1 MCKRLLGFLIAVIVL
16 TSGVLLSVPARAE
29 GTPTQCLTEV

>member
-1 MCKRLLGFLIAVIVL
+1 MRKRLLSIFLAVIIL

-29 GTPTQCLTEV
+29 GTPTQRRTGI